1 MSNFI
6 CWNILFYLIDRYLK
20 FEIHSIL
27 IYIYIYIDQLKFECR
42 IEIELTYIE
51 IINY

>member
-27 IYIYIYIDQLKFECR
+27 IYIYIYIVY
-42 IEIELTYIE
+42 LTIYCYVIHC
-51 IINY
+51 NTRNLYS

>member
-27 IYIYIYIDQLKFECR
+27 IYIYINNYYNTVYINTLPY
-42 IEIELTYIE
+42 LTLPIHR
-51 IINY
+51 

>member
-27 IYIYIYIDQLKFECR
+27 IYMYIPIAAFSYKFS
-42 IEIELTYIE
+42 
-51 IINY
+51 NH